1 LILEIVL
8 ANPELPRP
16 MHLRGFRHLFA
27 TYLLLKKVHPK
38 VVQEHLRHSSY
49 DQTFN
54 TYSHVIDNV
63 GREAVELIDE
73 LNILGSK

>member
-1 LILEIVL
+1 MLI
-8 ANPELPRP
+8 
-16 MHLRGFRHLFA
+16 GFNSIYIDLIW
-27 TYLLLKKVHPK
+27 LLYPLI
-38 VVQEHLRHSSY
+38 QEHLRHSSY